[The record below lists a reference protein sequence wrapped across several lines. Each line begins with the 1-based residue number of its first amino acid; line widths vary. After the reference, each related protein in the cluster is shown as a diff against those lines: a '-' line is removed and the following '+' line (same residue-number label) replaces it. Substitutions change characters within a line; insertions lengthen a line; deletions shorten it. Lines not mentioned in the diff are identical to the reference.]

1 MCAWE
6 GEGGWVGRRRK
17 PVGWP
22 RKVFLE
28 KEEGLE
34 RGEGRGKSLFRRK
47 WRKKVA

>member
-6 GEGGWVGRRRK
+6 GEGGGVGRRRK
-17 PVGWP
+17 PVGWT

-34 RGEGRGKSLFRRK
+34 RGEERRKSLF
-47 WRKKVA
+47 